1 MDKLYAG
8 VDLHKRF
15 SVITVLDK
23 EGTVIEEAKIETDN
37 EKTKAFFAKFETEMD
52 IAAEAT
58 FNAEWFHTLMDGEGG
73 KKVVLANPSR
83 TKAIGSGAAKTD
95 RIDAKMLADL
105 LRSNMLPRSVVPNE
119 RERTFQEMI
128 RYRHF
133 LVRIQTMLKNRI
145 HSYLHRCNIKYEH
158 VCSDLFGVKGLA
170 YLSSIQ
176 FPSRF
181 QEHVK
186 LFTYLLEQVRSMI
199 TEATKQI
206 ITTGKEVKEITLL
219 QTIPGIGPHIAML
232 IMGEIKDITRF
243 VNGKR
248 LCSFAGLVP
257 RIYQSADM
265 KRTGHITKQGSRYL
279 RWGMSEAVQRL
290 RYQDSQLGKQYRRY
304 EKKKGTNMANIIMAR
319 KLLLVIY
326 QMLTTTTPYQAY
338 PHVNAGHSS

>member
-15 SVITVLDK
+15 SVITVVDK
-23 EGTVIEEAKIETDN
+23 EGTVIEEAKIATDN
-37 EKTKAFFAKFETEMD
+37 KKTKAFFAKFDTEMD

-95 RIDAKMLADL
+95 RIDARMLADL

-119 RERTFQEMI
+119 RERTFQELI

-145 HSYLHRCNIKYEH
+145 HSYLHRCNFKYEH
-158 VCSDLFGVKGLA
+158 VCADLFGVKGLA
-170 YLSSIQ
+170 YLATLP
-176 FPSRF
+176 FPERF
-181 QEHVK
+181 QEHVR
-186 LFTYLLEQVRSMI
+186 LHTGLYEQIRSLI
-199 TEATKQI
+199 EEATRQI
-206 ITTGKEVKEITLL
+206 IATGKKVKEIELL

-232 IMGEIKDITRF
+232 IMGEIKDIRRF
-243 VNGKR
+243 INGKR

-257 RIYQSADM
+257 RIYQSANT
-265 KRTGHITKQGSRYL
+265 KRSGHITKQGSRYL

-290 RYQDSQLGKQYRRY
+290 YLQDSQLGKQYRRL
-304 EKKKGTNMANIIMAR
+304 EKKKGKNIARIILAR
-319 KLLLVIY
+319 KLLMVIY
-326 QMLTTTTPYQAY
+326 QMLTTNTPYQAY
-338 PHVNAGHSS
+338 PHMNAGHSS